1 MLIKPCDS
9 WYIPQKCYTTRI
21 FLRIWRHKGFVM
33 NDGPACEFPCKKAII
48 PLRYFHHEIIY
59 MESPSPACG
68 HMPQRRAWQR
78 SNAGVSG
85 AGAARAL
92 SVPIAAPHCT
102 ISMEIY
108 LQHCNAAACS
118 AGIMKMCTPPLPK
131 ECNCQPQCGWQL
143 HSCGLL
149 PHAAPFN
156 PYPMPPPHHIM
167 MAGLSA

>member
-118 AGIMKMCTPPLPK
+118 AGIMKMCTPPLPNLNRWLCWMGPSAA
-131 ECNCQPQCGWQL
+131 EGASQCTVCGTIYPQHFSL
-143 HSCGLL
+143 
-149 PHAAPFN
+149 
-156 PYPMPPPHHIM
+156 
-167 MAGLSA
+167 